1 MVILMNIDPNYESPS
16 DELDLSEDESQIDSD
31 NNIAEFEL
39 DTTERKNN
47 KHNKKRNYDAMRKIE
62 QLEEERRLKKCNE
75 DYYDDW
81 D

>member
-1 MVILMNIDPNYESPS
+1 MNIDPNYESPS